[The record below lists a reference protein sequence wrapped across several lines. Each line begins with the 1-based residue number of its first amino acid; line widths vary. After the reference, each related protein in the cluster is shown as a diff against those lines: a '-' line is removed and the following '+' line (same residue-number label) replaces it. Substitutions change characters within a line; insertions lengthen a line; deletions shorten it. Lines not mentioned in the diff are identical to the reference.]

1 MIMSMSVRPRHALN
15 AALVVFVVVAVAA
28 MRTPVRAAAPQT
40 PGQGPR
46 SVADGVYT
54 DAQKARGQQIYAAE
68 CSDCHGADLTGG
80 DNAPSLSGYEFVAAW
95 KGTTVGELFEKVR
108 TMPPT
113 SPGKLSPQQS
123 ADVLAYIISR
133 NNFRAG
139 ATELPGD
146 LAALKSIQFEGGQ
159 ASAAAA
165 PEPNRSVLD
174 GVYTE
179 EQSKRGEAAY
189 ADACATCHAAG
200 LTGADVVPAL
210 VGGDFLGKWTGATAG
225 ELFERIRTTMPQASP
240 GSLSPQQY
248 ADIVALIFNK
258 NRFPAGR
265 TPLDP
270 DAAALRMIRIETSK
284 KK

>member
-1 MIMSMSVRPRHALN
+1 MFMSMKARPTQVVI
-15 AALVVFVVVAVAA
+15 AALAIFVVVAAAA
-28 MRTPVRAAAPQT
+28 MRSPVRAAAPQT
-40 PGQGPR
+40 PGQPPR

-54 DAQKARGQQIYAAE
+54 DAQKTRGQQIYTAE
-68 CSDCHGADLTGG
+68 CSDCHAADLTGG
-80 DNAPSLSGYEFVAAW
+80 DNAPSLAGFEFVAAW
-95 KGTTVGELFEKVR
+95 KDTSVGELFEKVR

-139 ATELPGD
+139 PTELPGD
-146 LAALKSIQFEGGQ
+146 VAALKSIGFGGGQ

-165 PEPNRSVLD
+165 LEPNRSVLD

-179 EQSKRGEAAY
+179 EQSKRGQGVY
-189 ADACATCHAAG
+189 ADACASCHAAT

-210 VGGDFLGKWTGATAG
+210 VGADFLGKWTGATAS
-225 ELFERIRTTMPQASP
+225 ELFERIRSTMPQTSP
-240 GSLSPQQY
+240 GSLNPQQY
-248 ADIVALIFNK
+248 ADILALIFNQ

-265 TPLDP
+265 TPLDGDP
-270 DAAALRMIRIETSK
+270 AGLRMIRIETSK
-284 KK
+284 KR